1 MLDPRM
7 RFAAFALL
15 TLSACGGV
23 STAPTRAQLRVIA
36 VPDTA
41 RVDIDERFAGSGRL
55 LNVRPEELSPG
66 SHRVSVSAPGYF
78 PHDLELELPPGETT
92 VRVSLR
98 AIPE

>member
-1 MLDPRM
+1 M
-7 RFAAFALL
+7 RLAALALFC
-15 TLSACGGV
+15 LSACGGV

-55 LNVRPEELSPG
+55 LSVRPKDLAAG
-66 SHRVSVSAPGYF
+66 THHVSVRAPGYF

-92 VRVSLR
+92 VNVSLR